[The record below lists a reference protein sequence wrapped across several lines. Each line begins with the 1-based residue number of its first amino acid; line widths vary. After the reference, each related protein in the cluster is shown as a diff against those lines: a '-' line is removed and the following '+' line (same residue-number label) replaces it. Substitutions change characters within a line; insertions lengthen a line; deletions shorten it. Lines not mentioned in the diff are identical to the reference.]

1 VPRQLSPG
9 CCSLARRST
18 PIGRRSDR
26 GLLHARA
33 RGAEEGA
40 AVAEEEA
47 AEEGDAEEK
56 EEEDKRSRI
65 KDLLVR
71 ERMKVNA

>member
-1 VPRQLSPG
+1 
-9 CCSLARRST
+9 
-18 PIGRRSDR
+18 
-26 GLLHARA
+26 
-33 RGAEEGA
+33 
-40 AVAEEEA
+40 VAEEEA

-56 EEEDKRSRI
+56 EEEDKCSRI

>member
-1 VPRQLSPG
+1 
-9 CCSLARRST
+9 
-18 PIGRRSDR
+18 
-26 GLLHARA
+26 
-33 RGAEEGA
+33 
-40 AVAEEEA
+40 VAEEEA
-47 AEEGDAEEK
+47 AEEGGAEEK